1 MNTDNINVS
10 KRDSD
15 IIKLNTIEK
24 IILLYPKLSE
34 HKNLIIDSIVGVNDK
49 EIKNVLT
56 KIEIKNNIYYRYNNG
71 LLIDKNCNII
81 GTYLKIDNNE
91 YKYYIFEDMSKCL

>member
-34 HKNLIIDSIVGVNDK
+34 HKNLIIDSIV
-49 EIKNVLT
+49 
-56 KIEIKNNIYYRYNNG
+56 
-71 LLIDKNCNII
+71 
-81 GTYLKIDNNE
+81 
-91 YKYYIFEDMSKCL
+91 